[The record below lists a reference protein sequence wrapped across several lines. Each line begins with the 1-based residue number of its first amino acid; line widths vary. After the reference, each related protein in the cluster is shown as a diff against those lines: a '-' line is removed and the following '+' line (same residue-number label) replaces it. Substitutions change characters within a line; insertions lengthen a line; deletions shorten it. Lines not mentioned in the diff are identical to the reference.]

1 MSTLSKRFGAL
12 AGAGALVLALTACQA
27 GSAPEAETAEPE
39 EATEEAT
46 EETPAEESLPTL
58 TDGVLTIATG
68 EPAYYPYVL
77 DDDPS
82 SGEGF
87 ESAVAYALAEELG
100 FAPEDVQWVRTTFEA
115 AIQPGPKDFDVNLQQ
130 YTITAE
136 RAENVDFS
144 LPYYSTP
151 QAVITNASS
160 AAADATSIAD
170 LKDLIIGAA
179 TGTTSF
185 QAIEAIVDP
194 TSGAQAFN
202 DNDAAKLALETGQI
216 DALVVDLP
224 TAFYLTG
231 VEITDG
237 LIVGQLAGDVGVPDQ
252 WGLVLEKDSPLTDAV
267 NAALQTLTDNGTLAE
282 ITDTWLGADQSAPVL
297 Q

>member
-1 MSTLSKRFGAL
+1 MSTLSRRIGAL
-12 AGAGALVLALTACQA
+12 AGTGVLLLALTACA
-27 GSAPEAETAEPE
+27 AEADTEATEPAETDDTAE
-39 EATEEAT
+39 EATEEVADT
-46 EETPAEESLPTL
+46 ALPTL

-77 DDDPS
+77 EDDPT

-87 ESAVAYALAEELG
+87 ESAVAYAVAAELG
-100 FAPEDVQWVRTTFEA
+100 FAPEDVEWVRTTFEA
-115 AIQPGPKDFDVNLQQ
+115 AIQPGPKNFDFNLQQ

-185 QAIEAIVDP
+185 QAIEEIIAP
-194 TSGAQAFN
+194 TQGAQ
-202 DNDAAKLALETGQI
+202 
-216 DALVVDLP
+216 
-224 TAFYLTG
+224 
-231 VEITDG
+231 EIG
-237 LIVGQLAGDVGVPDQ
+237 RAHV
-252 WGLVLEKDSPLTDAV
+252 
-267 NAALQTLTDNGTLAE
+267 
-282 ITDTWLGADQSAPVL
+282 
-297 Q
+297 

>member
-1 MSTLSKRFGAL
+1 MSTLTTRLGAL
-12 AGAGALVLALTACQA
+12 AGAGALVFALSACA
-27 GSAPEAETAEPE
+27 AEPAPEPEPAEEDTTEEVAE
-39 EATEEAT
+39 EA
-46 EETPAEESLPTL
+46 PVEESLPTL

-77 DDDPS
+77 EDDPT

-87 ESAVAYALAEELG
+87 ESAVAYAIAEELG
-100 FAPEDVQWVRTTFEA
+100 FAAEDVVWVRTTFEA
-115 AIQPGPKDFDVNLQQ
+115 AIQPGPKDFDFNLQQ
-130 YTITAE
+130 YTITEE

-151 QAVITNASS
+151 QAVITNGSS

-170 LKDLIIGAA
+170 LQDLLIGAA
-179 TGTTSF
+179 SGTTSF
-185 QAIEAIVDP
+185 QAIEEIIAP
-194 TSGAQAFN
+194 TQGAQAFN
-202 DNDAAKLALETGQI
+202 NNDDAKQALESGQI

-231 VEITDG
+231 VELTDG
-237 LIVGQLAGDVGVPDQ
+237 VIVGQLDGDVGVPDQ
-252 WGLVLEKDSPLTDAV
+252 WGFVLEKDSAMTDPI
-267 NAALQTLTDNGTLAE
+267 NAALQAITDNGTLAE
-282 ITDTWLGADQSAPVL
+282 ITETWLGADQSAPVL